1 MEPLDGLLGGEGRV
15 ATELGDVASSA
26 GAGGDGAELE
36 RENRDKTRM
45 TGS

>member
-36 RENRDKTRM
+36 RDSR
-45 TGS
+45 